1 MYRKIL
7 LAYDGSTHGIAAL
20 RQAADLALVCK
31 AELHVLDIV
40 VTPGGLL
47 IAQPESS
54 IDLWGME
61 RRYVRETV
69 EIAAHDLAGQ
79 GVNVV
84 ASCREGDPAIEIV
97 RYAHEIQADLAVLGH
112 SDKGVIARWFQG
124 STGADLF
131 TDMPCSL
138 LIAID

>member
-84 ASCREGDPAIEIV
+84 A
-97 RYAHEIQADLAVLGH
+97 HEIQADLAVLGH